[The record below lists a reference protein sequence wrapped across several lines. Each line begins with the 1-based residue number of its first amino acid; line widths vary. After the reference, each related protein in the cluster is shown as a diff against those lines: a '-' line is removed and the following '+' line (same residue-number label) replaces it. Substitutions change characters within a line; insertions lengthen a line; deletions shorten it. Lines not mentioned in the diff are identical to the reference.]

1 MAVISIVI
9 PEHYYEKD
17 PQSSDLGRRI
27 IHHGVLMLDELG
39 FEKFTFKKLA
49 QRIHSTEASIYR
61 YFENKLKLLL
71 YLTTWYWAWV
81 EHTIDFHTHH
91 LKDPRDKLSRIW
103 EIICHVDV
111 GQESEHP
118 INILSLRRVVEFE
131 SDKTYLTKEV
141 DEINKKGLFKGFK
154 GLCHKIAEIIMLIN
168 PAYRHPHALVSMML
182 ESSHQQAFF
191 AEHLSSLTE
200 VVGRDHDEV
209 NRHVSVFIDETVK
222 KIIL

>member
-9 PEHYYEKD
+9 SDKYFEKD

-27 IHHGVLMLDELG
+27 ISDGVLLMDELG
-39 FEKFTFKKLA
+39 FEKFTFRKLA
-49 QRIHSTEASIYR
+49 TRINSTEASIYR

-81 EHTIDFHTHH
+81 EHTIDYHTHH
-91 LKDPRDKLSRIW
+91 LNSPQDKLARIW

-111 GQESEHP
+111 GHESELP
-118 INILSLRRVVEFE
+118 INIVALRRIVEVE

-141 DEINKKGLFKGFK
+141 DEINQQGLFKGFK
-154 GLCHKIAEIIMLIN
+154 GLCHKIAEIIAQIN
-168 PAYRHPHALVSMML
+168 PTYEHPHALVSMML

-191 AEHLSSLTE
+191 AEHLPALTE
-200 VVGRDHDEV
+200 ITGEDHDKI
-209 NRHVSVFIDETVK
+209 NRKVALFIDETVK
-222 KIIL
+222 KVIG